1 MNLYDKLEQYSK
13 EGYYPMHM
21 PGHKR
26 NTELMQMVNPYSLDI
41 TEIEGFDNL
50 LHPEDILRDGMELA
64 RDLYGST
71 FTHYLVGGSTAGL
84 LAGIAACTKK
94 GDKIAVA
101 RNSHKAVYNAIFL
114 NELEPVYIYPQI
126 YKQFG
131 LNCGL
136 NFEIIEEL
144 LITNPEIK
152 LIVIT
157 SPTYEG
163 ILSDIPS
170 IANVAHKY
178 GVPLLVDEA
187 HGAHLGF
194 HPNFP
199 RNAIQGGAD
208 VVIHSIHKTLPAFTQ
223 SALIHVNST
232 LVDSELI
239 KKYINI
245 YQTTSPSYLLMA
257 GMEKCIT
264 LLTNHSKVLF
274 EEFYYKLEQFY
285 QRMREL
291 KHIKVLTR
299 ENVISSG
306 SYDWDPSKITISVK
320 GTNLTGSE
328 LYCDLLNTYKIQ
340 MEMVSKDYVLGMTS
354 IADTAEGF
362 QRLGDALDEIDSRL
376 YKDSRNRKG
385 VIKINESEQ
394 ADVLEDY
401 KNIAIQSYQAAQ
413 LPSELMPF
421 DKSNGKIIA
430 DYIYL
435 YPPGIPLLVPG
446 ERMNE
451 YLLQSIKEFIKSGF
465 SVHGL
470 VGNNDVYINVIIE

>member
-1 MNLYDKLEQYSK
+1 MD
-13 EGYYPMHM
+13 
-21 PGHKR
+21 
-26 NTELMQMVNPYSLDI
+26 
-41 TEIEGFDNL
+41 
-50 LHPEDILRDGMELA
+50 LA
-64 RDLYGST
+64 ASLYGSA
-71 FTHYLVGGSTAGL
+71 FTHYLVGGSTTGL

-126 YKQFG
+126 HKQFG

-136 NFEIIEEL
+136 NSDNIEQL
-144 LITNPEIK
+144 LITHPEIK

-157 SPTYEG
+157 SPSYEG

-170 IANVAHKY
+170 IAKVAHNY
-178 GVPLLVDEA
+178 GIPLLVDEA

-194 HPNFP
+194 HPRFP
-199 RNAIQGGAD
+199 RNSIQAGAD

-232 LVDSELI
+232 LVDWV
-239 KKYINI
+239 KVRKYLNI

-264 LLTNHSKVLF
+264 LLAKHSNELF

-285 QRMREL
+285 QKMREL

-299 ENVISSG
+299 EEVVNSG
-306 SYDWDPSKITISVK
+306 SYDLDPSKITISVK

-328 LYCDLLNTYKIQ
+328 LYYDLLNTYKIQ

-362 QRLGDALDEIDSRL
+362 QRLENALYEIDSRL
-376 YKDSRNRKG
+376 CNDAHHIKGMIKVNEYQPDDILEKPLNNSIGVQNNIKDVIRNRNNKV
-385 VIKINESEQ
+385 VIGIKAYQNDLAIQQNVNNLGGYLYQ
-394 ADVLEDY
+394 AD
-401 KNIAIQSYQAAQ
+401 IAIQSYQAAQ
-413 LPSELMPF
+413 LTSDLIEL
-421 DKSNGKIIA
+421 DLSNGKIIA

-451 YLLQSIKEFIKSGF
+451 YVLQSIKEFIRRGF

-470 VGNNDVYINVIIE
+470 VGNDDVYINVIIEK